1 MEDWTQPR
9 WRMDSEQMNEDVARG
24 WPWRF
29 KPDEVRSNRFY
40 ITGLAKPETHKAG
53 GGVFVE
59 GCDLEG
65 AIAQARDVAAKGA
78 LGLPLEDLAM
88 LSVWA
93 ISTGND
99 QQTVGAGPLW
109 YTNLPEPPTEDPRS
123 TAVLGLLAETDSRL
137 YTLRHEV
144 EYLESVKGLCD
155 YVLGQQW
162 DAAAAVPHED
172 GVDLGDAGASELLK
186 AAADVV
192 QLTPRSP
199 AVDRLQEAV
208 VDAMVDLGLITR
220 VVYPSS
226 GGDLNQTPDQS

>member
-1 MEDWTQPR
+1 
-9 WRMDSEQMNEDVARG
+9 MDTYSTTAFEQMIEDIQRG

-29 KPDEVRSNRFY
+29 KADEVRPNRFY

-65 AIAQARDVAAKGA
+65 AIAQAREAAAKGV

-109 YTNLPEPPTEDPRS
+109 YTNLPEPPTEDPRLS
-123 TAVLGLLAETDSRL
+123 DALALLAQTDSRL
-137 YTLRHEV
+137 HALRHEA
-144 EYLESVKGLCD
+144 EYLGGIKAALEYL
-155 YVLGQQW
+155 LGERK
-162 DAAAAVPHED
+162 DVSYVPHED
-172 GVDLGDAGASELLK
+172 GVDLGDAGASELLL
-186 AAADVV
+186 AASDVV
-192 QLTPRSP
+192 HLSPRSP
-199 AVDRLQEAV
+199 ALDRLQEAV
-208 VDAMVDLGLITR
+208 VQEMMNLGLLVAPNVDLI
-220 VVYPSS
+220 
-226 GGDLNQTPDQS
+226 QTADQS